1 MGKEN
6 KGAKAA
12 RAAAAQ
18 ARAAAESDLRARDRK
33 IRLIGGGVVV
43 IIMAALLA
51 IPLLQGRADGPTTDT
66 SAALPMGVTADTYG
80 VKIGS
85 AWTAANAE
93 SIPKLQIWEDFQ
105 CPACKSMEEVTGSL
119 IEQLANE
126 GKIRLEYRPTIFLD
140 ENLKALNTAA
150 GNPNSSLYASMAF
163 GCAVDAGKGLE
174 FHRSIFQ
181 AQPLNEGTGFSISDL
196 TAIAAIAGVSDSAAF
211 TDCLS
216 TKKYEGWVNNSYDAF
231 SKEGVSSTPTGFL
244 NGVELTPEVLRDPT
258 ALQAAVEEA
267 AATK

>member
-1 MGKEN
+1 MGKDN

-12 RAAAAQ
+12 RTAAAQ

-33 IRLIGGGVVV
+33 IRIIGGGVVV
-43 IIMAALLA
+43 VIMAALLA
-51 IPLLQGRADGPTTDT
+51 IPLMQGRANGPTTNS
-66 SAALPMGVTADTYG
+66 SAALPTGVTNDTYG

-85 AWTAANAE
+85 AWTATGAD

-105 CPACKSMEEVTGSL
+105 CPACKSMEDASGSL
-119 IEQLANE
+119 IEKLATE

-140 ENLKALNTAA
+140 ENLKAQNTAA

-163 GCAVDAGKGLE
+163 GCAVDAGKALE
-174 FHRSIFQ
+174 FHRTIFQ
-181 AQPLNEGTGFSISDL
+181 AQPLTEGKGYSLGDL
-196 TAIAAIAGVSDSAAF
+196 TTIAGIAGISDSAAF

-216 TKKYEGWVNNSYDAF
+216 SKKYEGWVNNSYDMF

-244 NGVELTPEVLRDPT
+244 NGVELTPDVLHDPV
-258 ALQAAVEEA
+258 ALQKAIDDA